1 MARPA
6 VAGLSKLVI
15 LPYRQVLGISK
26 KIEMRIESIVEPLIT
41 QSGYEYVGTEINKNG
56 GETELII
63 YADKPGGLEL
73 DDCEKISR
81 MIDPVL
87 DEHDPIEEAYYL
99 CVSSPGLDRPLKT
112 ERDFKRSVGKTVDL
126 KLYRPLDGKKEW
138 TGVLT
143 AFDETGFTLDDS
155 MNVAY
160 KDAAIIRLHV
170 DL

>member
-1 MARPA
+1 MLFICRT
-6 VAGLSKLVI
+6 LWSKLLI
-15 LPYRQVLGISK
+15 NDAGRCFKISK
-26 KIEMRIESIVEPLIT
+26 KTELLIESIVEPLIT

-63 YADKPGGLEL
+63 YADKPGGLQL

-87 DEHDPIEEAYYL
+87 DEHDPIEESYFL
-99 CVSSPGLDRPLKT
+99 CVSSPGLDRPLKS
-112 ERDFKRSVGKTVDL
+112 ERDYKRSVGKKVDL
-126 KLYRPLDGKKEW
+126 KLYRPVDGKKEW

-143 AFDETGFTLDDS
+143 SFDEVGFTLDETQTF
-155 MNVAY
+155 AY
-160 KDAAIIRLHV
+160 KDAAILRLHV